1 MALLN
6 DLWKFRKADKQAYL
20 VLQNLRIYRVV
31 TWKRVSAEMVWL
43 LLYPI
48 SSANFLDSM
57 EVEYWNEA
65 PATAALVVE
74 MIK

>member
-1 MALLN
+1 MSLLD
-6 DLWKFRKADKQAYL
+6 DLFGFRKAKKQAYL
-20 VLQNLRIYRVV
+20 VLQNTRIYRVV

-65 PATAALVVE
+65 GPSAALVVE